1 MGNFVI
7 ILGISFFSFLFE
19 SPAFCISYLS
29 LSWIIHFFECRILLV
44 ASQKWW
50 LGSTCFSEFHPVK
63 FLPSLWLVVY
73 WSIDLYVENYFCVEF
88 WRYFPIII
96 QLPKLLSFLILGL
109 RCIFPLRNI
118 QALHSVLG
126 ILKIHDYSLF
136 SLITFLS
143 SGSCP
148 FIMTIIILTLFLD
161 HFIPFFSP
169 HSFFNAYWSDVGHL
183 RLLYYFLVFS
193 VLLILPF
200 LIIVLFLGRIP
211 WLYVSILLLI

>member
-109 RCIFPLRNI
+109 RCIFPFEI
-118 QALHSVLG
+118 Y
-126 ILKIHDYSLF
+126 KLF
-136 SLITFLS
+136 I
-143 SGSCP
+143 
-148 FIMTIIILTLFLD
+148 
-161 HFIPFFSP
+161 
-169 HSFFNAYWSDVGHL
+169 
-183 RLLYYFLVFS
+183 
-193 VLLILPF
+193 
-200 LIIVLFLGRIP
+200 LFLGFWRFMIIVYFL
-211 WLYVSILLLI
+211 WLPFYPVAPVLLLWQ